1 MLKADLVLLQVVKDE
16 ADHAH
21 DLLFV
26 GEVENLG
33 DVLNDVQLEVLEEVQ
48 SEFVITE
55 DPERAEDVVSNLSIL
70 LTLTDQELVED

>member
-1 MLKADLVLLQVVKDE
+1 MLKAYLVLLQVVEDE

-55 DPERAEDVVSNLSIL
+55 DPERAEDVVSDLSIL